1 MIMTTQVI
9 ESRHL
14 RAAVQLS
21 AQKAKRKIRVGNNTS
36 MWTVKSSRNIPQTA
50 ERIDE
55 ETEDGQRD
63 THATLFWLPFF
74 FLAGT

>member
-21 AQKAKRKIRVGNNTS
+21 AQKAKRKIRVGYNTS

-50 ERIDE
+50 ERTDE

-63 THATLFWLPFF
+63 TYATLSWLPFF